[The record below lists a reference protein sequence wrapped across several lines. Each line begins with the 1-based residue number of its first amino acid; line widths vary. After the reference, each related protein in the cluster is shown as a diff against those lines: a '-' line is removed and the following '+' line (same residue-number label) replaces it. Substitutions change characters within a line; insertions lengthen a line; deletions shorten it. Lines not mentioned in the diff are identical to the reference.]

1 MPFEKGNKLGTGR
14 PKGTPNKDTKEIREA
29 FQKLVEENLDNMTE
43 WLTRVAEKNP
53 SKAMELINGLSE
65 YIIPKLSRSE
75 IKAEIEIT
83 DEVDLSQFKTDELT
97 KALEND
103 KDKD

>member
-1 MPFEKGNKLGTGR
+1 
-14 PKGTPNKDTKEIREA
+14 
-29 FQKLVEENLDNMTE
+29 
-43 WLTRVAEKNP
+43 
-53 SKAMELINGLSE
+53 MELINGLSE

-75 IKAEIEIT
+75 IKAEIEVT
-83 DEVDLSQFKTDELT
+83 DEVDLSQFKTYELK